1 MAEYS
6 DLPAETQ
13 REREADGRLRF
24 RAANIALHVLDRE
37 FVRLLQ
43 TGAREALLAFLDQR
57 LPSAGNG
64 TAEVRN
70 WLAAHGA
77 AGEQGFDLIHY
88 SPMPE
93 IYVGGG
99 FASWHV

>member
-1 MAEYS
+1 MN
-6 DLPAETQ
+6 P
-13 REREADGRLRF
+13 DGVFLSNGPGDPEPCDYAI
-24 RAANIALHVLDRE
+24 AAIR
-37 FVRLLQ
+37 
-43 TGAREALLAFLDQR
+43 TFLDQR

-64 TAEVRN
+64 AAEVRN

-99 FASWHV
+99 FASWRV